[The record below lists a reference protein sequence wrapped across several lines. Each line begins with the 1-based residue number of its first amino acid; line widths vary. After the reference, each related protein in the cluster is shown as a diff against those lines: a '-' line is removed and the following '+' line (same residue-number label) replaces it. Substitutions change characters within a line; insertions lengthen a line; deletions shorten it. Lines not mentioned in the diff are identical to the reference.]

1 MIRYKIC
8 LLYKNFW
15 SYDPVVPVPS
25 NLPPNID
32 TIYVTDNLN
41 MALCAKNLYWT
52 KTYVIDTH
60 ITITDAFER
69 RKIIAYINC
78 FPEKFVPEL
87 NIYDYVMICDSN
99 VIKLDTNYSEF
110 IKGIENQTLCI
121 TSGWYRGPH
130 NNIVAELH
138 RSLNQPRWRYNFDKI
153 KQWCDIF
160 FPQLVYLGIDPNVCP
175 VVSAKYIGWNI
186 HHSKKNEIAQ
196 WVYDQYM
203 IHLQGNII
211 FSVADKLFP
220 RDIYHYKNFLND
232 GELSGQHL
240 SY

>member
-78 FPEKFVPEL
+78 F
-87 NIYDYVMICDSN
+87 
-99 VIKLDTNYSEF
+99 
-110 IKGIENQTLCI
+110 
-121 TSGWYRGPH
+121 R
-130 NNIVAELH
+130 
-138 RSLNQPRWRYNFDKI
+138 
-153 KQWCDIF
+153 
-160 FPQLVYLGIDPNVCP
+160 
-175 VVSAKYIGWNI
+175 
-186 HHSKKNEIAQ
+186 KNLYQ
-196 WVYDQYM
+196 
-203 IHLQGNII
+203 N
-211 FSVADKLFP
+211 
-220 RDIYHYKNFLND
+220 
-232 GELSGQHL
+232 
-240 SY
+240 